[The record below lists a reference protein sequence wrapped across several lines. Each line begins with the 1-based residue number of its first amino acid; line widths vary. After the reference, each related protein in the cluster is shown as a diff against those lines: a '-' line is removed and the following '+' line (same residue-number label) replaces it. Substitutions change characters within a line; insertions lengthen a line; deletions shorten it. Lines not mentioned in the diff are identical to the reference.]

1 MSGPRFVAFAG
12 SWSRP
17 SRTRRLV
24 ETAASRATARFGGS
38 AHVFD
43 IADLGPGFGAARQ
56 DGEPAFERHRNAFLA
71 ADALIVATP
80 VFKGGYSGLF
90 KHFLDLIEPEALA
103 GKPVLLAACG
113 GGERHALV
121 IEHQLRPLFGFF
133 ESVTLP
139 TGVYASAADF
149 AEGVPAAAPLLD
161 RLDRAVGQFAAHLP
175 RTVAVPLRA
184 AV

>member
-17 SRTRRLV
+17 SRTRQLV
-24 ETAASRATARFGGS
+24 ETAAARATARFGGS

-43 IADLGPGFGAARQ
+43 IADLGPGFGALRQ
-56 DGEPAFERHRNAFLA
+56 GDDATFARHRTAFVQ
-71 ADALIVATP
+71 ADALIVASP

-90 KHFLDLIEPEALA
+90 KHFLDLIEPGALA
-103 GKPVLLAACG
+103 GKPALLAACG
-113 GGERHALV
+113 GGDRHALV

-133 ESVTLP
+133 EAITLP

-149 AEGVPAAAPLLD
+149 TGETLSSGPVSE
-161 RLDRAVGQFAAHLP
+161 RLGRAVGQFSAHLP
-175 RTVAVPLRA
+175 RTFAAPLRA